1 MGLAMTAACTM
12 VRPVAIAPTPAVL
25 TPSSTVPVTTSGLYH
40 RVEKG
45 QTLWQVA
52 KAYNVELDQLVQANR
67 LPDAS
72 KLEVGQLIF
81 VPSVI
86 EGRARTPG
94 ASRVSFDPNGFVWPV
109 QGKVVTHFGSR
120 RGLVA
125 NKGIDIEAHAGAAVK
140 AARAGRVAFSDEQLR
155 GYGKTVIID
164 HGDDFSTV
172 YAHNELL
179 LVRVGQRLQQ
189 GEVIAK
195 MGATG
200 HAAAPVLY
208 FEIRKAHR
216 PQNPMYYLP

>member
-1 MGLAMTAACTM
+1 MGLVMTAACTT
-12 VRPVAIAPTPAVL
+12 VRPVATASTPAVS
-25 TPSSTVPVTTSGLYH
+25 TPSSAVPVMTSGLYH

-52 KAYNVELDQLVQANR
+52 KAYNIELDQLVQANR

-81 VPSVI
+81 VPNVT
-86 EGRARTPG
+86 GRRAPTSET
-94 ASRVSFDPNGFVWPV
+94 SRVSFDPNGFAWPV

-125 NKGIDIEAHAGAAVK
+125 NKGIDIEARAGVAVK
-140 AARAGRVAFSDEQLR
+140 AARAGRVSFSDEQLR

-164 HGDDFSTV
+164 HGDGFSTV

-179 LVRVGQRLQQ
+179 LVHAGQQLQQ
-189 GEVIAK
+189 GEVIARV
-195 MGATG
+195 GSTG

-208 FEIRKAHR
+208 FEIRKAHK
-216 PQNPMYYLP
+216 PQNPIYYLP